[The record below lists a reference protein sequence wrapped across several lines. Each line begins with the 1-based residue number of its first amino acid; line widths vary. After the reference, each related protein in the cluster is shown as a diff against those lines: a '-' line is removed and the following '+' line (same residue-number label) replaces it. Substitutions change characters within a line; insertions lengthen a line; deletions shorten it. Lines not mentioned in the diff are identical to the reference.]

1 MLDLGYKEQ
10 YSIALKLKEQ
20 NIPFYVL
27 TSEELLKSPQLELE
41 NLCDFLNIKFYNNML
56 SWDRGG
62 IKEDGVWAKYWYE
75 NVHYSEGFLKNKQVN
90 NLKKTENNT
99 IAVSTEF
106 YFKLLAL
113 KK

>member
-1 MLDLGYKEQ
+1 ML
-10 YSIALKLKEQ
+10 
-20 NIPFYVL
+20 N
-27 TSEELLKSPQLELE
+27 
-41 NLCDFLNIKFYNNML
+41 
-56 SWDRGG
+56 WDRGG

-75 NVHYSEGFLKNKQVN
+75 NVHNSEGFLKNKQVN
-90 NLKKTENNT
+90 NLKRTENNI